1 MANTTLTTA
10 GVTGLSAK
18 MVQSCG
24 GIKNMPGA
32 SIKAFT
38 ATAGTGNYPIAGL
51 TLDLSAL
58 FPNKVLM
65 AVVSPLHDP
74 ARASAD
80 LGFLSVYVPAT
91 SGAPATGKVFSYA
104 ATGIMTADDA
114 VAITGYVVTG
124 FAIGY

>member
-1 MANTTLTTA
+1 MANTTLTVA
-10 GVTGLSAK
+10 AVAGLSSK

-24 GIKNMPGA
+24 GISNMPGA

-38 ATAGTGNYPIAGL
+38 ATAGTGTYPIAGL
-51 TLDLSAL
+51 TLNLSAL

-65 AVVSPLHDP
+65 AVISPLHDP

-91 SGAPATGKVFSYA
+91 NGAPATGKVYSYA
-104 ATGIMTADDA
+104 ATGIMTADATVTID
-114 VAITGYVVTG
+114 GYVVTG